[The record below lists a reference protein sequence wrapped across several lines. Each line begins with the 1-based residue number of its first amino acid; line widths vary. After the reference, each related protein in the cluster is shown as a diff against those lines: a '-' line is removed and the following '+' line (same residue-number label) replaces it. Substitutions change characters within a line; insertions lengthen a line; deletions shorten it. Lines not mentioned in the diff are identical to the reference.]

1 MQNSTS
7 PAYEWSA
14 IDAQPASVYGE
25 ANDPAVSCKRILEER
40 PDVRSGVFTLAS
52 SGTPFQVYCDM
63 QSFGGGWTM
72 VYSVG
77 CTAAVALLTATG
89 RVLREARAFVE

>member
-14 IDAQPASVYGE
+14 IEPLPVTVYGE
-25 ANDPAVSCKRILEER
+25 ADDPAVSCKRIREER
-40 PDVRSGVFTLAS
+40 PDVPSGVFTLAS

-63 QSFGGGWTM
+63 ESFGGGWTM

-77 CTAAVALLTATG
+77 CTAAVALQRQGA
-89 RVLREARAFVE
+89 